1 MTRGLRFSRAL
12 SIALVLSAVIPVPAA
27 ALDPRKALT
36 QYVQNVW
43 RVEEGLPHN
52 TVRAIRQTRDG
63 YLWLGTYGG
72 LARFDGVRFQVYDRT
87 NSVLTNNE
95 VRCLHEDAQGVLWV
109 GTSAGGLYRLEKG
122 ELRKEARPIESQT
135 INAILSA
142 PDGSLLVGTANGLY
156 RLSGSSG
163 VERFTNESGL
173 WANTINALAQGHPGE
188 VLIGTEGG
196 VNILRGRA
204 FIKGPQPA
212 HSDKAVKTLLM
223 DRARNLYIGGRTI
236 ERFAPSGER
245 TLTIPSP
252 DLGTHALFEDPD
264 GIVWVGTYGGGIG
277 RLEKDVLNTY
287 RQEQGFLDR
296 RAWTITADREGGLWI
311 GTRAGLVQFRDG
323 TAVTYSRAEG
333 FAGEI
338 ARAVFEDK
346 DGAIYTGFD
355 GGVSRFFEGAVHN
368 ITTRDGL
375 PHPVVESVLRDRA
388 GRLWIGTYGG
398 LAEEV
403 APGEFLVYSEKQGL
417 PRGAKWAY
425 EDRRG
430 RLWVGGDTE
439 IGFLENGRAHTLD
452 AKLALPAVTVQ
463 SFYEDKDG
471 WLWIGTLN
479 HGAWRLKDDV
489 LERVPL
495 LGLTSI
501 GVRTFLEDKDGALL
515 VGTIGSGL
523 FIRLSGGDFRQ
534 ITTAEGL
541 GDDSVWSILDDG
553 QGQVWMSSDRGVFRI
568 PKRELLDYAAG
579 KSNTVRI
586 NAFVGSGNGLKS
598 RECNGGGNAP
608 GLIARD
614 GRVVVPTGAG
624 VAFIDPSRLVSSA
637 PPPPARIEE
646 VVADRVVVSTSG
658 ESVIPPGRR
667 DTEIHF
673 TGLSFLSPAD
683 LRFRYRLIGHDPDWI
698 DAGTRR
704 VAYYGGLPPGR
715 YEFRVVASNDGAT
728 WSPAE
733 DLRVIVVK
741 PLWYQTMAFR
751 AGAVAVVLSLLA
763 AAFAWRVRRLN
774 VRARELAALVASR
787 TAELAERT
795 RDLEVA
801 NATLGRLAITD
812 DLTGIPNHRQLRE
825 FLDREWARCA
835 RNREPISM
843 LMCDIDDFKAYNDTL
858 GHQAGD
864 VCLRAV
870 ARAINDTIRRAP
882 DLAARYGGEEFAAV
896 LPATD
901 SDGAAAV
908 ADAIREALHKLAMP
922 HPQSRVGPTVTMSIG
937 VATLIPTADS
947 SVERLI
953 AIADEALYAAKTAGR
968 DRAVVAHPP
977 DAADPRAISES
988 R

>member
-1 MTRGLRFSRAL
+1 MTRVVRGAAVS
-12 SIALVLSAVIPVPAA
+12 SIALVWSLFAAARPAA
-27 ALDPRKALT
+27 ALDPAKALT

-95 VRCLHEDAQGVLWV
+95 IRCLHEDARGVLWV
-109 GTSAGGLYRLEKG
+109 GTSAGGLYRLENGRLHKD
-122 ELRKEARPIESQT
+122 ERPIESKT

-142 PDGSLLVGTANGLY
+142 PDGSLLVGTGNGLY
-156 RLSGSSG
+156 RLTGASG
-163 VERFTNESGL
+163 VERFTTESGL
-173 WANTINALAQGHPGE
+173 WGNTINSLAQGRTGQ
-188 VLIGTEGG
+188 VFIATDNG
-196 VNILRGRA
+196 VNILQGA
-204 FIKGPQPA
+204 SVTKGPQPS
-212 HSDKAVKTLLM
+212 HSDRTVNGVLV
-223 DRARNLYIGGRTI
+223 DREGNLYVGGRTI
-236 ERFAPSGER
+236 ERFTPSLER
-245 TLTIPSP
+245 TFTIPAP
-252 DLGTHALFEDPD
+252 DLSAFTLFEDKD
-264 GIVWVGTYGGGIG
+264 SVIWVGLYGGGIG
-277 RLEKDVLNTY
+277 RLEKDELQTY

-296 RAWTITADREGGLWI
+296 RAWAITEDREGGLWI
-311 GTRAGLVQFRDG
+311 GTRGGVVQFRDG
-323 TAVTYSRAEG
+323 TAVTYSTAEG
-333 FAGEI
+333 FAGDI
-338 ARAVFEDK
+338 ARTVFEDR
-346 DGAIYTGFD
+346 DGAIYAGFE
-355 GGVSRFFEGAVHN
+355 GGVSRFFEGAVRN
-368 ITTRDGL
+368 ITTQDGL
-375 PHPVVESVLRDRA
+375 PHSVVKSVLRDRT
-388 GRLWIGTYGG
+388 GRLWIGTDGG

-403 APGEFLVYSEKQGL
+403 APGQFRIHTEEEGL
-417 PRGAKWAY
+417 PRGPRFLY
-425 EDRRG
+425 EDRNG
-430 RLWVGGDTE
+430 RLWVGGDHG
-439 IGFLENGRAHTLD
+439 IGFLENGRGRIPESTRGHSLSA
-452 AKLALPAVTVQ
+452 VQ
-463 SFYEDKDG
+463 SLFEDRDG
-471 WLWIGTLN
+471 WLWIGTLF

-489 LERVPL
+489 FERVPL

-501 GVRTFLEDKDGALL
+501 GVRSFFEDADGALF

-523 FIRLSGGDFRQ
+523 FIRPKGGDFRQ
-534 ITTAEGL
+534 LTTAGGL

-553 QGQVWMSSDRGVFRI
+553 HGQVWMSSDRGVFRV
-568 PKRELLDYAAG
+568 PKRELIEYAAG
-579 KSNTVRI
+579 TTSAVKIS
-586 NAFVGSGNGLKS
+586 AFVGSGNGLKS
-598 RECNGGGNAP
+598 RECNGGGSPP

-624 VAFIDPSRLVSSA
+624 IAFIDPSRLVSRA

-673 TGLSFLSPAD
+673 TGLSFLSPAN
-683 LRFRYRLIGHDPDWI
+683 LRFRYRLSGHDNDWI

-704 VAYYGGLPPGR
+704 VAYYGGLTPGR
-715 YEFRVVASNDGAT
+715 YEFRVIASNDGVT

-741 PLWYQTMAFR
+741 PLWYQTMTFR
-751 AGAVAVVLSLLA
+751 VSAVAVVLSLLA
-763 AAFAWRVRRLN
+763 AAFAWRVRLLN
-774 VRARELAALVASR
+774 VRARELAALVSSR

-835 RNREPISM
+835 RNHEPISM

-870 ARAINDTIRRAP
+870 ARALSDTVRRAP

-901 SDGAAAV
+901 ADGAAAV

-922 HPQSRVGPTVTMSIG
+922 HPQSRVGPIVTMSIG
-937 VATLIPTADS
+937 VATLVPSSDT

-968 DRAVVAHPP
+968 DRSVVARS
-977 DAADPRAISES
+977 A
-988 R
+988 

>member
-1 MTRGLRFSRAL
+1 MTRGARAAGTA
-12 SIALVLSAVIPVPAA
+12 SVALTWTLLVTPGPAV
-27 ALDPRKALT
+27 ALDPTKALT
-36 QYVQNVW
+36 QYVQNIW

-63 YLWLGTYGG
+63 YLWLGTFGG

-95 VRCLHEDAQGVLWV
+95 IRCLHEDAQGVLWV
-109 GTSAGGLYRLEKG
+109 GTSGGGLYRLENGQLHKDT
-122 ELRKEARPIESQT
+122 RPIESQT

-142 PDGSLLVGTANGLY
+142 PDGSLLVGTGNGLY
-156 RLSGSSG
+156 RLSGAG
-163 VERFTNESGL
+163 RVERFTTESGL
-173 WANTINALAQGHPGE
+173 WGNTINALAQSPSGK
-188 VLIGTEGG
+188 IFAGTENG
-196 VNILRGRA
+196 VSVLQGNSVT
-204 FIKGPQPA
+204 KGPQSA
-212 HSDKAVKTLLM
+212 HSDKAVLSVLL
-223 DRARNLYIGGRTI
+223 DRAGNLYVGGRTI
-236 ERFAPSGER
+236 ERYSPSGDR
-245 TLTIPSP
+245 TLAIAAS
-252 DLGTHALFEDPD
+252 DLGAFTLFEDKD
-264 GIVWVGTYGGGIG
+264 GVIWVGLYGGGIG
-277 RLEKDVLNTY
+277 RLEADALKTY

-296 RAWTITADREGGLWI
+296 RGLAITEDREGGLWI
-311 GTRAGLVQFRDG
+311 GTRGGVVQLREG
-323 TAVTYSRAEG
+323 TAVTYSLAEG
-333 FAGEI
+333 FAGNI
-338 ARAVFEDK
+338 ARTVFEDK
-346 DGAIYTGFD
+346 DGAIYVGFE
-355 GGVSRFFEGAVHN
+355 GGVSRFFEGNVTN
-368 ITTRDGL
+368 ITTREGL
-375 PHPVVESVLRDRA
+375 PHSVVKGVLRDRA
-388 GRLWIGTYGG
+388 GHLWIGTDGG
-398 LAEEV
+398 LAEEI
-403 APGEFLVYSEKQGL
+403 APGQFRVHTEEDGL
-417 PRGAKWAY
+417 PRVPKSLY
-425 EDRRG
+425 EDRSG
-430 RLWVGGDTE
+430 RLWVGGDGG
-439 IGFLENGRAHTLD
+439 IGYLENGRGRIPEAS
-452 AKLALPAVTVQ
+452 LPLSVASVQ
-463 SFYEDKDG
+463 SLYEDRDG

-479 HGAWRLKDDV
+479 HGAWRLKNDV

-501 GVRTFLEDKDGALL
+501 GVRSFFEDPEGAFF

-523 FIRLSGGDFRQ
+523 FIRPTGGNFRQ
-534 ITTAEGL
+534 LTTAEGL

-553 QGQVWMSSDRGVFRI
+553 HGQVWMSSDRGVFRV
-568 PKRELLDYAAG
+568 PKRELIEYAAV
-579 KSNTVRI
+579 KAKAVKVNV
-586 NAFVGSGNGLKS
+586 FVGSGSGLKS
-598 RECNGGGNAP
+598 RECNGGGTPP

-624 VAFIDPSRLVSSA
+624 VAFIDPSRLVSNA

-646 VVADRVVVSTSG
+646 VVADRVLVSTSG

-673 TGLSFLSPAD
+673 TGLSFLSPAN
-683 LRFRYRLIGHDPDWI
+683 LRFRYRLAGHDNDWI
-698 DAGTRR
+698 DAGNRR
-704 VAYYGGLPPGR
+704 VAYYGGLTPGR
-715 YEFRVVASNDGAT
+715 YEFRVLASNDGAT

-733 DLRVIVVK
+733 DMRVIVVK
-741 PLWYQTMAFR
+741 PLWYQTMTFKVG
-751 AGAVAVVLSLLA
+751 AGAVVLSLLA
-763 AAFAWRVRRLN
+763 GAFAWRVRLLN
-774 VRARELAALVASR
+774 VRARELSALVSSR

-864 VCLRAV
+864 ACLRAV
-870 ARAINDTIRRAP
+870 ARALNDTVRRAP

-908 ADAIREALHKLAMP
+908 ADSIREALHGLAMP
-922 HPQSRVGPTVTMSIG
+922 HPQSRVGPIVTMSIG
-937 VATLIPTADS
+937 VATLVPAGDT

-968 DRAVVAHPP
+968 DRSVVALS
-977 DAADPRAISES
+977 A
-988 R
+988 